1 MTKKHASLGDPLT
14 DREGEVWSALAV
26 DAPVC
31 EIREAL
37 KISGPTL
44 AAHVNALKT
53 KLGCRTIVGLV
64 LALMNYGELDES

>member
-1 MTKKHASLGDPLT
+1 MTKKHASLGDALT
-14 DREGEVWSALAV
+14 DREGEVWSALAS
-26 DAPVC
+26 DAPVS

-44 AAHVNALKT
+44 SYHVNALKT

-64 LALMNYGELDES
+64 IALLESAE